1 MSPAGG
7 QSGVTHERTSAV
19 RENRLERDVSH
30 ASLGALVDDAA
41 ARYGDSPLWVSI
53 DDGKTLSFAAF
64 AEQTV
69 RCANALRA
77 RGVEL
82 GTHVAVML
90 PNVPAYVITWIALAR
105 LGAVMVPINT
115 RSTSRE
121 LDYVLRDSDATFL
134 VIDSVYRE
142 VLEGIERRDEVA
154 APARVIV
161 HGGDGSDTWHA
172 LVDAASH
179 DAGGLPSLK
188 PETLMSIQY
197 TSGSTG
203 FPKGC
208 MLTQDY
214 WIVLGYVRAHQGP
227 SPTRL
232 LIDKPLSYMGGKWR
246 FLMCLYLGCAAYV
259 AQRFS
264 LSGLQQRLVDH
275 GIDFFAATDAVAKLP
290 EHPDIEKL
298 NVAWISI
305 AGLTGTLHA
314 PLEKKFNA
322 PVRELYGLTETGSTL
337 YMPADADHMVGSGSC
352 GLPAPYRRCRIV
364 NAEGSDVS
372 AGETGEL
379 WVSGRAILQGY
390 YNKPDATREAFSGE
404 WFRTGDLFRQ
414 DEDGYFYIQGRIKD
428 SIRRSGEN
436 ISAREVESV
445 AAGVPGVLEVAAVPV
460 PDELRGQE
468 VKLCL
473 VLQPGRSS
481 AEVTPRHVIAHCA
494 ERLAAFKV
502 PRYVEYFD
510 EFPRTSSGKIAKRA
524 LATAAGKLYDRS
536 TEAWR

>member
-1 MSPAGG
+1 M
-7 QSGVTHERTSAV
+7 SAV

-30 ASLGALVDDAA
+30 ANLGALVDDAA
-41 ARYGDSPLWVSI
+41 SRFGEAPLWESI
-53 DDGKTLSFAAF
+53 DDGSTLSFAAF
-64 AEQTV
+64 AGQTV

-77 RGVEL
+77 LGVEP
-82 GTHVAVML
+82 GSHVAVML

-105 LGAVMVPINT
+105 LRAVMVPVNT

-121 LDYVLRDSDATFL
+121 LEYLLRDSDATFL
-134 VIDSVYRE
+134 VIDAAYRE
-142 VLEGIERRDEVA
+142 ALVGIENRDSVI
-154 APARVIV
+154 APAHVVV
-161 HGGDGSDTWHA
+161 HGGEGGPSWQSI
-172 LVDAASH
+172 VDAASP
-179 DAGGLPSLK
+179 DASGLPAPT

-227 SPTRL
+227 APKRL
-232 LIDKPLSYMGGKWR
+232 LIDKPLTYMGGKWR
-246 FLMCLYLGCAAYV
+246 FLMCLYLGCTACI
-259 AQRFS
+259 AQRFT

-275 GIDFFAATDAVAKLP
+275 RIDFFAATDAVAKLP
-290 EHPDIEKL
+290 DHPGIETL
-298 NVAWISI
+298 NIAWISI
-305 AGLTGTLHA
+305 AGLSKALHA

-337 YMPADADHMVGSGSC
+337 YMPTDATQMVGSGSC

-364 NAEGSDVS
+364 DPERGSDV
-372 AGETGEL
+372 AVGETGEL
-379 WVSGRAILQGY
+379 WVSGRGILKGY
-390 YNKPDATREAFSGE
+390 YNKPDATAEAFSGE
-404 WFRTGDLFRQ
+404 WFRTGDLFKQ
-414 DEDGYFYIQGRIKD
+414 DADGYYYIQGRIKD

-445 AAGVPGVLEVAAVPV
+445 AAGIPGVLEAAAVAV

-473 VLQPGRSS
+473 VLQPG
-481 AEVTPRHVIAHCA
+481 ADVAPEQVIAHCV

-502 PRYVEYFD
+502 PRYVEYYD
-510 EFPRTSSGKIAKRA
+510 DFPRTSSNKIAKQA
-524 LATAAGKLYDRS
+524 LSAAARAGKLYDRS
-536 TEAWR
+536 AGKWL